1 MTPCTAS
8 WSYWKAA
15 SPDALASRRRSFGPS
30 PPAPAPEPVTEDEVQ
45 VEVLA
50 LVLREHPALLSFP
63 LLAECLFEKGG
74 DFEPGY
80 SLARAVRDLNVAGVL
95 HSNGLFVMP
104 SRALMHLAHLGVIG

>member
-1 MTPCTAS
+1 MLWRAGGGPL
-8 WSYWKAA
+8 
-15 SPDALASRRRSFGPS
+15 DRRRKPES
-30 PPAPAPEPVTEDEVQ
+30 PATEDEVQ

-63 LLAECLFEKGG
+63 LLAYCLFENRG
-74 DFEPGY
+74 DFEASY

-104 SRALMHLAHLGVIG
+104 SKPLLHLAHLGVLG